1 MEKMQFVFMQLAVAL
16 KPVADG
22 FAFIIQELL
31 ELNDVVPGGLGTL
44 FGLVGAVGGG
54 MALGP
59 LGAIPG
65 LMMAGAAFTGA
76 GVTDVGDFSGPG
88 GSMIMTPEGQTFRTS
103 TADTVVAAKEGGP
116 IVAAIDALRAEVA
129 SQRQQGSG
137 MDLRS
142 ARIVLDIPELGRT
155 LDARIKDI
163 TEDQVLGY
171 V

>member
-1 MEKMQFVFMQLAVAL
+1 
-16 KPVADG
+16 
-22 FAFIIQELL
+22 
-31 ELNDVVPGGLGTL
+31 
-44 FGLVGAVGGG
+44 
-54 MALGP
+54 
-59 LGAIPG
+59 
-65 LMMAGAAFTGA
+65 
-76 GVTDVGDFSGPG
+76 
-88 GSMIMTPEGQTFRTS
+88 MTPEGQTFRTS